1 MVIFKDH
8 KVAFLFPPK
17 TGSTT
22 AAKFLMNS
30 KDAVVFDDRHAT
42 PIRAIKLEPNLS
54 EYKVYSFLRN
64 PAERFIS
71 GVLMFKEYKYTQQ
84 LMKIFSRD
92 DIADYKD
99 FIEVY
104 YERHKNQ
111 NFANLLYPQ
120 ATYFNTDLEV
130 IALDFDNYGPELRK
144 ATVGLG
150 LDDFP
155 IGWENKGA
163 YDGKKEMAEKVI
175 SYVKTKYAED
185 CELWF
190 QKFGRRIDA

>member
-1 MVIFKDH
+1 MVVFKDH
-8 KVAFLFPPK
+8 KIAFLFPPK

-30 KDAVVFDDRHAT
+30 KDAVAFDDRHAT
-42 PIRAIKLEPNLS
+42 PKKAIGLEPNLN
-54 EYKVYSFLRN
+54 EYQVYSFLRN

-84 LMKIFSRD
+84 LIKVFSRD

-99 FIEVY
+99 FIEIY
-104 YERHKNQ
+104 YERHKDTY
-111 NFANLLYPQ
+111 FAGLLLPQ
-120 ATYFNTDLEV
+120 ARYFNGDFEVTALE
-130 IALDFDNYGPELRK
+130 FDNYESELRK
-144 ATVGLG
+144 ATAGLG
-150 LDDFP
+150 LDGFA

-163 YDGKKEMAEKVI
+163 YGGKKEMAKKVV